1 MPDPLETLRAVIAAA
16 TTFDQPFEPATLLDD
31 LGLDGLDRQCIAM
44 ELENRLDIR
53 ICDTTLEQWRTIAD
67 VIATMETTTA

>member
-1 MPDPLETLRAVIAAA
+1 MPDPLETLRAVIADV
-16 TTFDQPFEPATLLDD
+16 TICDQPFEAATLIDD

-44 ELENRLDIR
+44 ELEDQLDIR
-53 ICDTTLEQWRTIAD
+53 ISDTTLEQWRTIAD